1 MDTKEQE
8 QDKDDNNK
16 GLAKYNSHK
25 ICISC
30 KIKHIRKWKERT
42 LMAIQNIFLKQQG
55 YFNKNNITNAL

>member
-8 QDKDDNNK
+8 WDKDDNNK
-16 GLAKYNSHK
+16 GLAKYYSHK

-42 LMAIQNIFLKQQG
+42 LMAIQNIFLKQ
-55 YFNKNNITNAL
+55 

>member
-16 GLAKYNSHK
+16 GLAKYYSHK
-25 ICISC
+25 ICMSS

-55 YFNKNNITNAL
+55 YFNKYNITNAL